1 MKNNI
6 KILIL
11 LGLFLIDAA
20 QSKAS
25 VKPLQGERQNNWN
38 ADSTAFIPYD
48 SASYDYDGSGK
59 VVLQHNLTYS
69 AATGWKETS
78 NIVYTYAGGLLTNK
92 TTYSLNT
99 GTPVNSFKVD
109 YTYNGNNLLATEQNF
124 LWISGVWR
132 GIYSYTSTYDAQ
144 QRLVTYT
151 TANWNNATSSFR
163 NYSRTQY
170 GNFNGTKATVVIQ
183 QLWDVSTGFWKD
195 YTKNEYLLYPGTN
208 KDSLVVQ
215 YTWVDSSS
223 YWSPR
228 TGTLYT
234 YNFDTIKTSM
244 IYFQFV
250 SLPFVG
256 LSAYPLTKTTYD
268 YTNGVLTYQ
277 LNLRYTG
284 SSYQPQSNIT
294 FTLDANNHYTSS
306 LSKTYDTI
314 NSTFINSAQS
324 LMEYDIDGDLL
335 HELDKTWES
344 GHWTFVRENYYWY
357 RQAILGIAEVETV
370 KSLIAYPNPCI
381 AELSVE
387 LDVERSTEGLVQ
399 LIDLSGRV
407 ATEQHIQLNGGGN
420 RLQIATGDL
429 TGGFFFVKITAG
441 SEIFV
446 QKVLKM

>member
-48 SASYDYDGSGK
+48 SVSYDYDGGGK
-59 VVLQHNLTYS
+59 VMLQHNLTYD
-69 AATGWKETS
+69 ATTGWKETS
-78 NIVYTYAGGLLTNK
+78 NIVYTYTNELLSNK
-92 TTYSLNT
+92 TTYSLST
-99 GTPVNSFKVD
+99 GTPVNSYKVD

-132 GIYSYTSTYDAQ
+132 GVYSYTSTYDAQ
-144 QRLVTYT
+144 QRLVSYT

-163 NYSRTQY
+163 NYRRTQY
-170 GNFNGTKATVVIQ
+170 GNFIGNNATTVIMQ
-183 QLWDVSTGFWKD
+183 VWDATTGFWKD
-195 YTKNEYLLYPGTN
+195 NTKNERQFYSSTL
-208 KDSLVVQ
+208 KDSLVLQ
-215 YTWVDSSS
+215 FTWVDSISQWRVR
-223 YWSPR
+223 Y
-228 TGTLYT
+228 GTSYT
-234 YNFDTIKTSM
+234 YNTDTNVTSVS
-244 IYFQFV
+244 YFQFV

-256 LSAYPLTKTTYD
+256 LSAYPLTKTTCD
-268 YTNGVLTYQ
+268 YTNGMLTYQ

-284 SSYQPQSNIT
+284 STYQPQSNVT
-294 FTLDANNHYTSS
+294 FTLDANNHYTST

-314 NSTFINSAQS
+314 SSTFVNSAQS
-324 LMEYDIDGDLL
+324 LLEYDIDGDLL
-335 HELDKTWES
+335 HEMDKTWES
-344 GHWTFVRENYYWY
+344 GHWTFLRENYYWY
-357 RQAILGIAEVETV
+357 RATILGIAAVETV
-370 KSLIAYPNPCI
+370 KSLIAFPNPCNV
-381 AELSVE
+381 ALNLE
-387 LDVERSTEGLVQ
+387 LDLEKSAEALIQ

-407 ATEQHIQLNGGGN
+407 ATEQNVRLNEGVN
-420 RLQIATGDL
+420 RLQIATGEL
-429 TGGFFFVKITAG
+429 PSGFFFVKIKAG